1 MRLIDL
7 YTLKIER
14 DRIRQAYIVYKT
26 VKGVFYVEEQEM
38 IKKKVKEELNQMGKR
53 KGTKLLMKISLL
65 VLLPIIL
72 IAVICTFISVRNEL
86 ALTEDLIQS
95 QLQSV
100 TYCVSDI
107 FFGMGNDDFTYE
119 DGIIKSGESIFI
131 TLETLEKIKAQTGT
145 DITFFYGDTRVLTSL
160 KDENGNY
167 QIGTK
172 MSDNVKKI
180 VLDQGQKYENHS
192 IMILGEEYAGNYHP
206 IKDSSGN
213 VKGAIFAG
221 RSKEEI
227 QKTIRKELFSLFITV
242 IVIIVV
248 SLLLAMLI
256 VMRIVGSLDHAV
268 LSLNVMS
275 RGNLN
280 LQLSQRLLNR
290 KDEIGDMVRS
300 IYALMTSLKE
310 IVSNIIHTSRA
321 LENFTSRFD
330 TSFHSITTTIEQVNY
345 AVEGIANSATSQAGE
360 TMSANTEVVSMG
372 GAIDETTERV
382 TILGES
388 SQKMK
393 SYSDTAGVTLDQL
406 VGISERTK
414 KSIDHV
420 QEQTNLTNQS
430 AQEIRTATDLITS
443 IASQTN
449 LLSLN
454 ASIEAARAGEN
465 GRGFAVVA
473 DEIRNLSEQ
482 SKQSAERIVMIVTNL
497 LQNSNTSVQTMNEV
511 AEIIEEQN
519 QKLEDTK
526 EIFGSLNHEIDAVTA
541 AITEIGERTELLNQ
555 KKGAVM
561 DIVDSLAAIAE
572 ENAANTEQTS
582 ASMLELNRIVQ
593 DCSHSTEEL
602 VTLAGQLVQNTKQFE
617 L

>member
-406 VGISERTK
+406 VGKIGRA
-414 KSIDHV
+414 HV
-420 QEQTNLTNQS
+420 
-430 AQEIRTATDLITS
+430 
-443 IASQTN
+443 
-449 LLSLN
+449 
-454 ASIEAARAGEN
+454 
-465 GRGFAVVA
+465 
-473 DEIRNLSEQ
+473 
-482 SKQSAERIVMIVTNL
+482 
-497 LQNSNTSVQTMNEV
+497 
-511 AEIIEEQN
+511 
-519 QKLEDTK
+519 
-526 EIFGSLNHEIDAVTA
+526 
-541 AITEIGERTELLNQ
+541 
-555 KKGAVM
+555 
-561 DIVDSLAAIAE
+561 
-572 ENAANTEQTS
+572 
-582 ASMLELNRIVQ
+582 
-593 DCSHSTEEL
+593 
-602 VTLAGQLVQNTKQFE
+602 
-617 L
+617 

>member
-180 VLDQGQKYENHS
+180 VLDQGQEYENHS

>member
-280 LQLSQRLLNR
+280 LQLSQRLLKR

>member
-345 AVEGIANSATSQAGE
+345 AVEGIANSATSQVGE

-497 LQNSNTSVQTMNEV
+497 LQNSNISVQTMNEV

>member
-180 VLDQGQKYENHS
+180 VLDQGQEYENHS

-280 LQLSQRLLNR
+280 LQLSQRLLKR